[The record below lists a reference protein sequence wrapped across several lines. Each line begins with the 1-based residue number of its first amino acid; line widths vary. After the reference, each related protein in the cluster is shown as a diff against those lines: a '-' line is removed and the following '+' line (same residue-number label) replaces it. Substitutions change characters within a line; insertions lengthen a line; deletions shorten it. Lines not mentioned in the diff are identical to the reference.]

1 MGTRPVAD
9 SQPQCTMS
17 IKLGIWC
24 DYGIT
29 LEPSEGI
36 GVFVANLVQGLI
48 EQPTIER
55 VVLVAKEGQEQLLE
69 PLKQLNPDIVQ
80 IVGNTKPPFYL
91 RKPWK
96 YLRQA
101 DRRTL
106 EQTGKSLRDSGLK
119 GMLYRWLSHRIERS
133 KSGWINQVDL
143 WLLPYVGLDQEFT
156 KPTVVIVHD
165 LVTYHF
171 SDGSSEEKLGAFKR
185 LVNQVTSRARIV
197 ACMSDF
203 ILENDLHGTLGLS
216 PNKTCMVRPAVPRD
230 FARCAEQSVSIPE
243 QIPTKRYLLYP
254 AAFRSYKNHAL
265 LLSALAVLNRD
276 RKDPYHL
283 VFTGI
288 TNTPENLQKLINDL
302 NIEPWV
308 HVLGKV
314 PRSELQALYRQAF
327 ATAVPSL
334 YEQGSFPLME
344 ALSFGCPILCSDIPS
359 LREQLSAMNDE
370 DLFFD
375 PHCSDSFVQ
384 AVDKLQA
391 NRDARLADQLAGFER
406 MKQRTWSDAA
416 KQWCEVFRQAL
427 DQTDG

>member
-9 SQPQCTMS
+9 SQPRRPMS

-48 EQPTIER
+48 EQPSIER
-55 VVLVAKEGQEQLLE
+55 IVLVSKEGQESLLD
-69 PLKQLNPDIVQ
+69 PLKQLNPDLVQ
-80 IVGNTKPPFYL
+80 VVGNTKPPFYL

-96 YLRQA
+96 WLRQT
-101 DRRTL
+101 DRRAL
-106 EQTGKSLRDSGLK
+106 EQTGRSIRDSGVQGL
-119 GMLYRWLSHRIERS
+119 LYRWFSQRIERS
-133 KSGWINQVDL
+133 KSKWINQVDL
-143 WLLPYVGLDQEFT
+143 WLLPYVGLDQEFS

-171 SDGSSEEKLGAFKR
+171 SDGSSAEKLNSFKR
-185 LVNQVTSRARIV
+185 LVNQVTGRARIV

-203 ILENDLHGTLGLS
+203 ILKKDLHETLGLPPS
-216 PNKTCMVRPAVPRD
+216 KTRMVRPAIPRD
-230 FARCAEQSVSIPE
+230 FSRCVKQSTSIPE
-243 QIPTKRYLLYP
+243 QIPPKRYLLYP

-265 LLSALAVLNRD
+265 LLSALSVLNQN

-288 TNTPENLQKLINDL
+288 TSTPENLQKLIHDL
-302 NIEPWV
+302 AISPWV

-314 PRSELQALYRQAF
+314 SRSQLQALYRQAF

-344 ALSFGCPILCSDIPS
+344 ALSFGCPILSSDIPS
-359 LREQLSAMNDE
+359 LREQLSAMHDE

-375 PHCSDSFVQ
+375 PHCSNSFVQ
-384 AVDKLQA
+384 AVEKLQA
-391 NRDARLADQLAGFER
+391 NRDTRLADQLAGFER

-416 KQWCEVFRQAL
+416 QQWCEVFHQAL
-427 DQTDG
+427 EGT

>member
-9 SQPQCTMS
+9 SQPRHSMR

-48 EQPTIER
+48 EQPSIER
-55 VVLVAKEGQEQLLE
+55 IVLVAKEGQEQLLD
-69 PLKQLNPDIVQ
+69 PLKQLNPDLVQ
-80 IVGNTKPPFYL
+80 VVGNSKPPFYL

-96 YLRQA
+96 WMRQA
-101 DRRTL
+101 DRRVL
-106 EQTGKSLRDSGLK
+106 EQTGKSIRDSGLK
-119 GMLYRWLSHRIERS
+119 GFVYQWLSHRIERS
-133 KSGWINQVDL
+133 KSKWINQVDL

-171 SDGSSEEKLGAFKR
+171 SDGSSVEKLNSFKR

-203 ILENDLHGTLGLS
+203 ILKKDLHETLGLPPS
-216 PNKTCMVRPAVPRD
+216 KTRMVRPAVPRD
-230 FARCAEQSVSIPE
+230 FSRCVEQPISIPE
-243 QIPTKRYLLYP
+243 QIPPGRYLLYP

-265 LLSALAVLNRD
+265 LLSALAVLNQN

-288 TNTPENLQKLINDL
+288 TNTPENLQKLIHDL
-302 NIEPWV
+302 GIKPWV

-314 PRSELQALYRQAF
+314 PRGQLQTLYRQAF

-344 ALSFGCPILCSDIPS
+344 ALSFGCPILSSDIPS

-375 PHCSDSFVQ
+375 PHCSDSFVR
-384 AVDKLQA
+384 AVEKLQA
-391 NRDARLADQLAGFER
+391 HRDTRLADQLAGFER

-416 KQWCEVFRQAL
+416 EQWCEVFRQAL
-427 DQTDG
+427 EGA